1 VWADKVNSV
10 FAAATLANKVMVPFE
25 LLQWCMLWS
34 LPRMVESL
42 SLGGHSIYQVIMHF
56 YRFRFHF
63 VLMNLWLVRMVYNFC
78 NIFHCKQQSKYHHHH
93 YYHHQVAAGDLHTA
107 FLTTKGAL
115 FLCGSGPVVP
125 PFEAE
130 QVRRVMIMKAL
141 SFMSYAYIFLASST
155 RIYRENIL

>member
-56 YRFRFHF
+56 YSLRFHF
-63 VLMNLWLVRMVYNFC
+63 VLMNFFLFRMKVSFC
-78 NIFHCKQQSKYHHHH
+78 NISRCDKYMKHHH
-93 YYHHQVAAGDLHTA
+93 YHHQVAAGDLHTA

-130 QVRRVMIMKAL
+130 QVKCVMIMH
-141 SFMSYAYIFLASST
+141 
-155 RIYRENIL
+155 